1 MSRLD
6 DLIRHYDQFVS
17 LPWEQ
22 GLSGLQKVWFVVYD
36 KEDERRLRVQI
47 GEFELATKKA
57 GRGWKHVDL
66 TDAFARWMSAHDY
79 REDYFEEPD
88 FLDDMA
94 LEPFH
99 QSICTEVR
107 EALENSSTDENTV
120 VTIQGIASL
129 FGFTKV
135 SRLIRDLETAIRGRL
150 LVFFPGEYENNNY
163 RLLDAR
169 DGWNYMA
176 VPITAHSGNGAD
188 A

>member
-6 DLIRHYDQFVS
+6 DLIRRYDHFVS

-22 GLSGLQKVWFVVYD
+22 GLSGLQKVWFAVYD
-36 KEDERRLRVQI
+36 KEDERRFRLKI
-47 GEFELATKKA
+47 GEFELSTKR
-57 GRGWKHVDL
+57 RGHGWQIIDL
-66 TDAFARWMSAHDY
+66 TDAFAHWMAEHDY

-88 FLDDMA
+88 YLDNMA

-99 QSICTEVR
+99 QSVCEQVR
-107 EALENSSTDENTV
+107 KLLQSPSADENTV
-120 VTIQGIASL
+120 VALQGVASL

-135 SRLIRDLETAIRGRL
+135 SGLIKDLEEAIRGRL

-176 VPITAHSGNGAD
+176 VPLTAHNGNGVEA
-188 A
+188 